1 MNQLDASTEYKV
13 ILVTGG
19 CGSIGSTIVFKLLE
33 QNPKEIRVLDS
44 HELSHFNLKLHIQQ
58 DLGETVLEKVTFLIG
73 DISDGEKM
81 NHYMEGVDWV
91 IHTAA
96 LKHVSLC
103 EENPIKASATNITG
117 TINIVNAAVS
127 QRVKKVI
134 FISTDKAVEPNNVMG
149 ATKFIAE
156 RIMIN
161 TQIANITRFACIR
174 FGNVFNSQGSVV
186 PLFLKQIQNGGPVTV
201 TSPEMTRFFMS
212 LEDAAGLILKAVTR
226 MEGGEVF
233 ILPMNK
239 VKIDTLA
246 RRMIN
251 IAAPFFGWKSEEL
264 SIKIIGAKEGEG
276 IHEKLATAEELPYL
290 KELDNILVI
299 KKYGA
304 RTQVNENESCFLSQ
318 CLNSKTAEE
327 MGNEELD
334 ELIMNALRLYNPSL
348 SYPQKSNILTKAY

>member
-1 MNQLDASTEYKV
+1 M
-13 ILVTGG
+13 
-19 CGSIGSTIVFKLLE
+19 
-33 QNPKEIRVLDS
+33 
-44 HELSHFNLKLHIQQ
+44 SHFNLKLHIQQ
-58 DLGETVLEKVTFLIG
+58 DLGETALEKVTFLIG
-73 DISDGEKM
+73 DIGDGEKM

-117 TINIVNAAVS
+117 TINIVNAATS

-161 TQIANITRFACIR
+161 TQITNITRFACIR
-174 FGNVFNSQGSVV
+174 LGNVFNSQGSVV

-251 IAAPFFGWKSEEL
+251 IAAPFFGWK
-264 SIKIIGAKEGEG
+264 
-276 IHEKLATAEELPYL
+276 
-290 KELDNILVI
+290 
-299 KKYGA
+299 
-304 RTQVNENESCFLSQ
+304 R
-318 CLNSKTAEE
+318 
-327 MGNEELD
+327 
-334 ELIMNALRLYNPSL
+334 
-348 SYPQKSNILTKAY
+348 